1 MHPARCAPPPPP
13 PPPPPFN
20 LAGEMCGSDGYAA
33 TAARRESERAAA
45 ATVTA
50 VRGGGQLSF
59 LSENVKGEEASER
72 RKRRRERKKERKKER
87 EKALSRWAPC
97 FPLCRH
103 AITDLPCKHST
114 LSD

>member
-1 MHPARCAPPPPP
+1 MHPARCAPPPL
-13 PPPPPFN
+13 N

-87 EKALSRWAPC
+87 KREREKALSRWAPC